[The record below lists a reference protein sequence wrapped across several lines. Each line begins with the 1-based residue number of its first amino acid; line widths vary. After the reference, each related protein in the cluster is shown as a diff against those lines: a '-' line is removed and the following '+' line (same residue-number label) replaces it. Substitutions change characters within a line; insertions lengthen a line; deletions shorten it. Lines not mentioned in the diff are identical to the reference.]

1 MDGETKVSMKA
12 TKIRVTKIFT
22 FDMAHALFGYDGPC
36 KNIHGHTYRLS
47 VTILGEPIQEEG
59 NPKLGMVVDFTDF
72 KQIVKTHVIDVFDH
86 TLVLKSGTPHEK
98 ITGLTE
104 NFERI
109 IFSEYQPSCEN
120 LLLDMVSR
128 IGNQLPTNIILKN
141 VRLEETPTS
150 YAEWFLEDN

>member
-1 MDGETKVSMKA
+1 MRVNA

-47 VTILGEPIQEEG
+47 VTIMGEPIQEEG

-98 ITGLTE
+98 IAGLTD
-104 NFERI
+104 NFERVL
-109 IFSEYQPSCEN
+109 FSVYQPSCEN
-120 LLLDMVSR
+120 LLLDMVKR
-128 IGNQLPTNIILKN
+128 IGDHLPSTVVLKN